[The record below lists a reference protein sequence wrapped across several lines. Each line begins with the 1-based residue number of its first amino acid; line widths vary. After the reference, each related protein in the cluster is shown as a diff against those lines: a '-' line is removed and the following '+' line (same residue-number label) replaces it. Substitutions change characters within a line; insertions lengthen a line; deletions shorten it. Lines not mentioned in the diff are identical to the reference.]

1 MAMVKRFLVYAIAL
15 IAGNFCSKWAGN
27 IVGDS
32 MGFLDSMGGASY
44 ISTEVMIPTNL
55 IAAVEFIVFVVVI
68 FAVVQAVDR
77 LGILK

>member
-15 IAGNFCSKWAGN
+15 IAGNFCGKWASK

-32 MGFLDSMGGASY
+32 MGFFDSIGGASY
-44 ISTEVMIPTNL
+44 VSSKVMIPTNI
-55 IAAVEFIVFVVVI
+55 IAAVEFLVIVLVLL
-68 FAVVQAVDR
+68 ATVQIVDR